1 MTNKEILDRKIAEKE
16 QIVLSY
22 SCNTLKVFNIIIAF
36 LCVISISSLLFYFKI
51 NKIALSVSTILG
63 LLYFIFY
70 INIKHY
76 VSASIKGEM
85 LLLKKMNNKNCVT
98 EIRSIKS
105 ISSTTF
111 LGYNYTKIKFK
122 IDGINQ
128 TARLIKKI
136 HDGELGNDIILKSAI
151 KNVA

>member
-22 SCNTLKVFNIIIAF
+22 SCNTLKTLNIIIAF

-70 INIKHY
+70 LNIKHY